1 MCSVVF
7 MVGFIWVW
15 VKVGVGVGVL
25 GRILGWLFCIGL
37 VLGWLGISCGFFG
50 VVIYVILN
58 L

>member
-15 VKVGVGVGVL
+15 VKVGVGVL
-25 GRILGWLFCIGL
+25 RRILGWLFCIGL

-50 VVIYVILN
+50 VAISVILN